1 MNRRRTTSA
10 AFRGAAIALA
20 GIAAAPLL
28 GNAVLVAPHAI
39 FIDHRTRTAQVT
51 LANPGAEPEEVDL
64 AFAFGFPATDSA
76 GQPYVRLFDEP
87 ADSFPSAAGWIRA
100 FPRRVRLEPG
110 QRQVVRLL
118 ATPPAD
124 LADGEYW
131 TRLIVTSKRGQ
142 EVAVTDTTMRAG
154 LTLELRTIV
163 SLTYRKGDVRTG
175 VAIDA
180 FDARVV
186 GDSLVARLAVHR
198 EGNGAYLGV
207 ARFAVMG
214 REAAMHEWAVPIAVY
229 YDMDRRFAFPLTDVP
244 PGSYELRFDLTTERE
259 DIPLE
264 HVLPAPPITRRQQ
277 IEVG

>member
-1 MNRRRTTSA
+1 MNRRRTTRA
-10 AFRGAAIALA
+10 VTRGTAMAFVAIA
-20 GIAAAPLL
+20 GAPLL

-51 LANPGAEPEEVDL
+51 LANPSAEPEEVDL

-118 ATPPAD
+118 AQPPAD
-124 LADGEYW
+124 LPDGEYW
-131 TRLIVTSKRGQ
+131 TRLIVTSRRAQ
-142 EVAVTDTTMRAG
+142 EVAVADTTMRAG

-163 SLTYRKGDVRTG
+163 SVTYRKGDVRTG
-175 VAIDA
+175 VAIDT
-180 FDARVV
+180 FDATVV
-186 GDSLVARLAVHR
+186 GDSLLARLAVHR

-207 ARFAVMG
+207 ARFTVLRGESAVQ
-214 REAAMHEWAVPIAVY
+214 EWAIPIAVY
-229 YDMDRRFAFPLTDVP
+229 YAMDRRFAFPLADLP

-264 HVLPAPPITRRQQ
+264 HVLPAPLFTRRQP